1 MLAGGRSTR
10 MGCDKALLPFRG
22 ASLAVSVARAVHEAA
37 RSATIVGDPE
47 RYGAL
52 GFPAI
57 PDLFPGEGPLGG
69 ILTALSHTTA
79 EWNLITACDMPEISP
94 VFLSRLFEAA
104 EQTQSTAM
112 LPRGPSGLP
121 EPLCAVYRRDAL
133 APLLAVFQTGVRK
146 ITAALEAVAVTYLPV
161 VELKPLQNVN
171 TPEEWAGY
179 AAG

>member
-1 MLAGGRSTR
+1 
-10 MGCDKALLPFRG
+10 MGLDKALLAFRG
-22 ASLAVSVARAVHEAA
+22 EPLAAVISRTVRDAA
-37 RSATIVGDPE
+37 GNAAIVGDPA

-69 ILTALSHTTA
+69 ILTALTHTTS
-79 EWNLITACDMPEISP
+79 EWNLITACDMPELSP
-94 VFLSRLFEAA
+94 AFLTRLFEAA
-104 EQTQSTAM
+104 KQSGARAI
-112 LPRGPSGLP
+112 LPRGPSGLA
-121 EPLCAVYRRDAL
+121 EPLCALYHRAAL
-133 APLLAVFQTGVRK
+133 TPLLAAFESGVRK
-146 ITAALEAVAVTYLPV
+146 ITAALEAVPVDYLPV